1 MKHDINSS
9 FVVTISVP
17 LKECVVVLLVLSKLS
32 QTYEEECLS
41 SRKQKPVVP
50 INWNETMLL
59 TFWSKNMT
67 ERTASKQHLQIVYR
81 PKVPLLL
88 DYSL

>member
-17 LKECVVVLLVLSKLS
+17 LKACVVVLLVLSKLS

-50 INWNETMLL
+50 IN
-59 TFWSKNMT
+59 
-67 ERTASKQHLQIVYR
+67 
-81 PKVPLLL
+81 
-88 DYSL
+88 